1 MDQSIKN
8 LFYPKSICIV
18 GASAREKSIGYE
30 MLHTISHFHYKG
42 IIYPVNPKSES
53 LLGYRSYKSIDQIEA
68 PIDLAIL
75 VVPKHSVDCSID
87 LLIEKGVKS
96 YIVITAGFKETGKEG
111 EVIERMIAEKVK
123 KAGGRLVGPNCMGI
137 INTHENIKLNATFV
151 AEEPHSGQ
159 TGFLSQS
166 GALGAAV
173 LNSLRETDIKFG
185 HFISVGNKADINE
198 NDLLQFW
205 EEDYYIKTLT
215 FYLESFVDGLG
226 FLNPFI
232 KGKLSKPTIVLK
244 AGKTSSGAKAASSH
258 TGALSSSDK
267 VVNSLLKQF
276 GIIRVDDINEMFNT
290 AKGFENFP
298 MPKGNRVAVVTN
310 AGGPAIL
317 TVDTLEE
324 ENLVLAQLSEETK
337 QKLREIVIADGSIE
351 NPIDLLPGADAL
363 TYRKVNEIVA
373 DDKNVD
379 AVISIFVEPVMVR
392 PFDVVE
398 SVNEIKSE
406 KPIFQVDMP
415 LPEFWD
421 KYRESSKKHL
431 PVFRNPEDPAPVI
444 SNMLFHSKSKERMNL
459 NIDDYK
465 KLLELKTNKD
475 YKFES
480 GFLSQQSI
488 YKIADDYNIPIL
500 KNKIIKPNE
509 IDSIEESLFPIVLKG
524 INKRVVHKSEMNAV
538 KLNVKNHDE
547 LKKAAKEMSDS
558 FISAGFEVEGF
569 LIQPFV
575 DIKHEVLIGGF
586 RDPSFGPVL
595 MFGAGGKYV
604 EVLNDTAIK
613 SAYISNHDIEDMFI
627 STTIG
632 KILNGVRGEAPCD
645 IAGLKQIILSC
656 SKMMIENPNI
666 KEFDINP
673 VLIGKDNKN
682 YVADIRLKWEN

>member
-1 MDQSIKN
+1 MKNNIKN
-8 LFYPKSICIV
+8 LFYPKSICVV

-53 LLGYRSYKSIDQIEA
+53 LLGYRSYKSIDEIKD

-111 EVIERMIAEKVK
+111 EEIEKEIAEKVK
-123 KAGGRLVGPNCMGI
+123 RAGGRLVGPNCMGV
-137 INTHENIKLNATFV
+137 INTHNEIKLNATFV

-198 NDLLQFW
+198 NDLLYFW
-205 EEDYYIKTLT
+205 EEDDYIKTLT

-226 FLNPFI
+226 FLKPFI
-232 KGKLSKPTIVLK
+232 TGEITKPTIVLK

-267 VVNSLLKQF
+267 VVNSLLRQF
-276 GIIRVDDINEMFNT
+276 GIIRVNDINEMFNT

-298 MPKGNRVAVVTN
+298 IPKGNRIAVVTN

-317 TVDTLEE
+317 AVDTLEE
-324 ENLVLAQLSEETK
+324 NNLALAQLSNETK
-337 QKLREIVIADGSIE
+337 QKLSEIVLADGSIE
-351 NPIDLLPGADAL
+351 NPIDLLPGADAAAF
-363 TYRKVNEIVA
+363 RKVIEITA
-373 DDKNVD
+373 QDQNVD
-379 AVISIFVEPVMVR
+379 AIISIFVEPVMVR

-444 SNMLFHSKSKERMNL
+444 SNMLFYAESRARMKKTFEEYKE
-459 NIDDYK
+459 
-465 KLLELKTNKD
+465 LLELKTKTEYD
-475 YKFES
+475 FS
-480 GFLSQQSI
+480 PGFLSQQNI
-488 YKIADDYNIPIL
+488 YKIADDYKIPIL
-500 KNKIIKPNE
+500 KNRIVTPDKLN
-509 IDSIEESLFPIVLKG
+509 SIEQNLFPVVIKG
-524 INKRVVHKSEMNAV
+524 INKKVVHKSEMNAV
-538 KLNVKNHDE
+538 KLNVKNPEE
-547 LKKAAKEMSDS
+547 LKAAAIEISKN
-558 FISAGFEVEGF
+558 FKSAGFEVEEF
-569 LIQPFV
+569 LIQPFI
-575 DIKHEVLIGGF
+575 DLKHEVLIGGF
-586 RDPSFGPVL
+586 RDPSFGPVI

-613 SAYISNHDIEDMFI
+613 SAYLTNYDIDDMI
-627 STTIG
+627 DSTRIG
-632 KILNGVRGEAPCD
+632 KILKGVRGESSSD
-645 IAGLKQIILSC
+645 IDGLKQIIKSC

-682 YVADIRLKWEN
+682 YVADIRLKWES

>member
-111 EVIERMIAEKVK
+111 EVIERMISEKVK

-480 GFLSQQSI
+480 GFLSQQNI

-656 SKMMIENPNI
+656 SKMMIENPKI